1 MTDHLRVLSA
11 RMRTNLRAFV
21 RKGFEILNPGTQF
34 LDNWHIAAIA
44 YRLEQCMRGD
54 INRLII
60 NMSPRSLKSEI
71 TSVIFVAWLLGL
83 DPSKKIICVSY
94 SDDLARVFARMRRK
108 LMESA
113 EYRDLFPNTRISAEK
128 NTEAEIVTTRGGGCY
143 ATGIDGT
150 LRGRGA
156 DVIVIDDP
164 VKSGSMFSMAERKHV
179 NDWYSE
185 TLYSRLNSKRDG
197 IIILVMQRIHAEDLT
212 GYVRSRDAWDRLELP
227 AIARETMEHRL
238 GPKPEDVYVFKAGEP
253 LHPAREDLG
262 VLEDIQRT
270 IGNRAFESQ
279 YQQCPTPPEGNI
291 IKVDWLKRYEGALS
305 GEKGDQCYQS
315 WDTASSSAEAAAYS
329 VCTTWLVRRDTFYL
343 VDVFRG
349 RLVFPDLVKKVMDL
363 SGRFKP
369 QTILIEKA
377 STGQSV
383 IDTLKGDARYPVKG
397 IPPKGSKADRFE
409 EASLLFEQGR
419 VCFPRE
425 APWLGDF
432 EHEILGFPEAKFSDQ
447 VDSVSQFLRWVGEN
461 QKHRLATSGA
471 GPNTIYGKPNAKYF
485 GKRHPQRNPN
495 APRRRPPR

>member
-44 YRLEQCMRGD
+44 YRLERCMRGD

-197 IIILVMQRIHAEDLT
+197 IIILVMQRI
-212 GYVRSRDAWDRLELP
+212 
-227 AIARETMEHRL
+227 
-238 GPKPEDVYVFKAGEP
+238 AGCM
-253 LHPAREDLG
+253 G
-262 VLEDIQRT
+262 
-270 IGNRAFESQ
+270 
-279 YQQCPTPPEGNI
+279 
-291 IKVDWLKRYEGALS
+291 
-305 GEKGDQCYQS
+305 
-315 WDTASSSAEAAAYS
+315 
-329 VCTTWLVRRDTFYL
+329 
-343 VDVFRG
+343 
-349 RLVFPDLVKKVMDL
+349 
-363 SGRFKP
+363 
-369 QTILIEKA
+369 QT
-377 STGQSV
+377 
-383 IDTLKGDARYPVKG
+383 
-397 IPPKGSKADRFE
+397 
-409 EASLLFEQGR
+409 
-419 VCFPRE
+419 
-425 APWLGDF
+425 
-432 EHEILGFPEAKFSDQ
+432 
-447 VDSVSQFLRWVGEN
+447 
-461 QKHRLATSGA
+461 
-471 GPNTIYGKPNAKYF
+471 
-485 GKRHPQRNPN
+485 
-495 APRRRPPR
+495 